1 MTNEMNAQKI
11 IDALNA
17 LHALVGELDYNSGA
31 IQNAAE
37 ELFEMLDARYID
49 YTFDH
54 KGNVVLC

>member
-17 LHALVGELDYNSGA
+17 LHALTAELDHNNGA

-37 ELFEMLDARYID
+37 SLFEMLDAAYID

-54 KGNVVLC
+54 KGNVVLD